1 MLNPVFELIK
11 WTIRAIWFLRIAVEY
26 SGLVEAGM
34 DTMGVFM
41 ALYEWIYSFHY

>member
-34 DTMGVFM
+34 ETMGIFM
-41 ALYEWIYSFHY
+41 TLYEGTHSLLY